1 MKLES
6 QGGVDQEHWKMVG
19 ISERKDKFKITQ
31 HERTRKGRDGMLWEC
46 GRNTE
51 GSAREIDEP
60 MTVFGYVILILV
72 AKFSVENTRKQ
83 ELRGSGETLGSPGVS
98 RENSNMR
105 ERIECRK

>member
-19 ISERKDKFKITQ
+19 ISERKEKFKITQ

-98 RENSNMR
+98 RENSNTR

>member
-1 MKLES
+1 
-6 QGGVDQEHWKMVG
+6 
-19 ISERKDKFKITQ
+19 
-31 HERTRKGRDGMLWEC
+31 MLWEC

-72 AKFSVENTRKQ
+72 TKFSVENMRKH
-83 ELRGSGETLGSPGVS
+83 ELRGSGWTLGSPEVS

-105 ERIECRK
+105 GKIECRK

>member
-1 MKLES
+1 MKLKS
-6 QGGVDQEHWKMVG
+6 QGGVDQERWKMVG
-19 ISERKDKFKITQ
+19 ISERKEKFKITQ
-31 HERTRKGRDGMLWEC
+31 RERTRKRRDGMLWEC

-72 AKFSVENTRKQ
+72 ARFSVENMRKH